1 MTSKIRKILTDEQLT
16 TSLLEAQMSEQKSL
30 LNSPMDCDIGG
41 SLLQLANSITEQSL
55 NFMGSLKQKHT
66 RSDVFKL
73 SRIAKSSDF
82 SEQLK
87 FVCVIQLKPF
97 QENNIDHPVFLVN
110 SDNRLSTKI
119 VLEEGDGYFHNLQN
133 PHVLLPFECAEG
145 DVSIRLYLFYG
156 TPI

>member
-1 MTSKIRKILTDEQLT
+1 MTVKIKKILTGEQLYT
-16 TSLLEAQMSEQKSL
+16 ILLEAQTSEQKSL
-30 LNSPMDCDIGG
+30 LNSSLDCEIGD
-41 SLLQLANSITEQSL
+41 SLLHLANSISEQAL

-73 SRIAKSSDF
+73 SHIAKSSDF
-82 SEQLK
+82 SEQPK
-87 FVCVIQLKPF
+87 FVCVIQLQPF

-110 SDNRLSTKI
+110 SDNRLSTEL
-119 VLEEGDGYFHNLQN
+119 VLEEGDAYFHNLQN

-156 TPI
+156 